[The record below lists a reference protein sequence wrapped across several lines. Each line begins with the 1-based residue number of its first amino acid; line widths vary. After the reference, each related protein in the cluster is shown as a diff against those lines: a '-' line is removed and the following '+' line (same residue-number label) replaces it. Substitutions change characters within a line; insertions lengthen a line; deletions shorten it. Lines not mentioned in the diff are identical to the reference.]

1 MAFRNF
7 KIFAIRCRS
16 WFANQKAACNNSSR
30 ITMAE
35 SSERTPLVERSISL
49 TTRVAYAMGHVFND
63 LTAAMWFS
71 YTLLF
76 LQRIALLEPLT
87 AGTLLLLGQVIDALM
102 TPVFGVLVDRY
113 SKKKVWH
120 VVGSVMVTVSFPV
133 IFGSF
138 VRNPYSVGTMFVY
151 VLSIMVFQTGW
162 AAVQISH
169 LSMIPALTNSPLVR
183 AELTAIRYSAQVGA
197 AVIVFI
203 VTWIVLPSGRSTRL
217 GPIDAFKF
225 RNIVVVLTLFGVVS
239 TVLFHVFLNARLLE
253 AIRTPP
259 RPATA
264 GSVEANRPI
273 PSTSTSAVSVTTET
287 TAPSTPVTGSY
298 QRKGWFSTSLLVRV
312 ALLYVA
318 SRLFITL
325 ATVYLPLYI
334 EETGIGGRQALATV
348 PLVSYTA
355 SFVAALLLK
364 YINRSCGTK
373 VCYLLGSLI
382 GMAAAGVVKFA
393 GSGAAVM
400 YSAGVL
406 IGAGSSI
413 TMVTA
418 LSITAELIGT
428 RTESSALVYS
438 IVTFLDKIVTG
449 LVVIV
454 IERWRCL
461 DKELCPNYNR
471 DTLAVVCASSMAL
484 GLVTL
489 SLVSRCISN

>member
-1 MAFRNF
+1 
-7 KIFAIRCRS
+7 
-16 WFANQKAACNNSSR
+16 
-30 ITMAE
+30 MAE

-183 AELTAIRYSAQVGA
+183 AELTAIRQIFRSSRRSGDCLHRYVDCTAKRT
-197 AVIVFI
+197 IVPAGSYRCFQ
-203 VTWIVLPSGRSTRL
+203 
-217 GPIDAFKF
+217 
-225 RNIVVVLTLFGVVS
+225 NIVVVLTLFGAVS

-264 GSVEANRPI
+264 GSVEANRPV

-287 TAPSTPVTGSY
+287 TTPSTPVTGSY

-355 SFVAALLLK
+355 SFIAALLLK

-382 GMAAAGVVKFA
+382 GMAAAGVVEFA